1 MRIPTIEE
9 VYAAKAEVAKRLK
22 GHGELAGIGIVT
34 RDGRLLVQVSWRN
47 LPPEAA
53 AIDRVGD
60 VEVAHQ
66 AVGTIHPLPPDD
78 TA

>member
-1 MRIPTIEE
+1 MRIPTLDE
-9 VYAAKAEVAKRLK
+9 VRAAKAELANRLK
-22 GHGELAGIGIVT
+22 GHGELAGIGIGQ
-34 RDGRLLVQVSWRN
+34 RDGRLLVQVNWRV

-60 VEVAHQ
+60 IEVCHQ
-66 AVGTIHPLPPDD
+66 VVGTVRPLPPDD